1 MDLLKDVRHLWQSVS
16 NWQNR
21 EDKGDWFCPKDILK
35 LIEWCSTSTSIY
47 SLMFRGSWDVS
58 WKVSKCKSYVRG
70 HSNSIISEDF
80 ALNTSIHLVAAGE
93 CQLSGNRGRKFWPFR
108 GIVSNQNRN
117 FKRFR
122 ALAQV
127 NSSEHYLHPLRSKGC
142 KLTHKIPRRWP
153 IFHFFQ
159 KIALFPSIVDFNS
172 VWTWNMNIKAE
183 FLEGK
188 ENFALVSLWPCYIVT
203 QFKVKVA
210 IWLPG
215 SNFIIAAFWKFT
227 EGCHYKCHFH

>member
-1 MDLLKDVRHLWQSVS
+1 MCPNVKEVLEADQWISLKDVRHLWQSVS

-21 EDKGDWFCPKDILK
+21 EDKGELDSVPKIFWK

-58 WKVSKCKSYVRG
+58 WKVSKCKSYVHG

-127 NSSEHYLHPLRSKGC
+127 NSSEHYLHLLEKQRVQTSPTK
-142 KLTHKIPRRWP
+142 
-153 IFHFFQ
+153 
-159 KIALFPSIVDFNS
+159 FPGDDLSSISFKNCS
-172 VWTWNMNIKAE
+172 V
-183 FLEGK
+183 
-188 ENFALVSLWPCYIVT
+188 S
-203 QFKVKVA
+203 
-210 IWLPG
+210 
-215 SNFIIAAFWKFT
+215 
-227 EGCHYKCHFH
+227 